1 MKEEYL
7 CWGRFPLSHLV
18 LIRLLGI
25 EVFFGVSEMLKSFKS
40 NSQKTED
47 LASKEINEKISKRE

>member
-18 LIRLLGI
+18 LIRLLRI

-40 NSQKTED
+40 NSQKTD